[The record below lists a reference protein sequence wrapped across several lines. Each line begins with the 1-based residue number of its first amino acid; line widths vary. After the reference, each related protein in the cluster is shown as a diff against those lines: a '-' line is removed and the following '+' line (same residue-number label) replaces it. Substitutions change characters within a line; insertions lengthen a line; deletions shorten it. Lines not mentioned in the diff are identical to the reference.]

1 MAKIDLIR
9 RAEIGRE
16 KRAKTRALIVEA
28 GAILLGDRPPEA
40 LTVDAIVEAA
50 GVAKGTFYYHFQSI
64 SELTAAV
71 GAMLSESFDEIL
83 TPARLELRDP
93 IARLA
98 FGFTQ
103 FLEKGSSDS
112 AWARLVVQSAQ
123 SPTEFGRGVRENL
136 KADLAEAVAQGRL
149 TVRNVD
155 LAADIVT
162 GIVLQVMR
170 GLPETGADHDLIREA
185 RDAMLRALGAAPGRT
200 TGAVSRRDPDFG
212 LIDAKAG
219 KAGLQAF
226 TSSAIRRSAPKARSA
241 RLARARSPAPAV
253 ARARPP

>member
-16 KRAKTRALIVEA
+16 KRAKTRALILEA
-28 GAILLGDRPPEA
+28 GAILLAERPPEA
-40 LTVDAIVEAA
+40 LTVDAVVEAA

-64 SELTAAV
+64 SELAAAV
-71 GAMLSESFDEIL
+71 GAMLGESFDEIL

-103 FLEKGSSDS
+103 FLEKGSSDNV
-112 AWARLVVQSAQ
+112 WARLVVQSSQ

-136 KADLAEAVAQGRL
+136 KADLAEAIAQGRL
-149 TVRNVD
+149 TVRDVE
-155 LAADIVT
+155 LAADIVM

-170 GLPETGADHDLIREA
+170 SMPERGARHELIREA
-185 RDAMLRALGAAPGRT
+185 RDAMLRALGAAQAEVT
-200 TGAVSRRDPDFG
+200 PD
-212 LIDAKAG
+212 A
-219 KAGLQAF
+219 
-226 TSSAIRRSAPKARSA
+226 
-241 RLARARSPAPAV
+241 
-253 ARARPP
+253 